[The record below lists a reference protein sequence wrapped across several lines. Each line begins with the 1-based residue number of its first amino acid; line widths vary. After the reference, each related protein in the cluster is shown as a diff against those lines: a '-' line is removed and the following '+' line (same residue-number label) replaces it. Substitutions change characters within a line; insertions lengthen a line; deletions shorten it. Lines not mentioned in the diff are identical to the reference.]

1 MEEATMDSQPAVR
14 TLVEALTE
22 SLFDSLDALGD
33 LTDAELDLSSAHPC
47 AMGGTIRDLLTHN
60 VDHERMHTGQVY
72 NVRYMRRTM
81 QNGQVECLLAEWLRE
96 RAALIASLIGLTDE
110 QLDGSFAEGEYS
122 IRETVEHVIYWEK
135 DSVTDLVQELR
146 ERRAARVGEAPMG
159 ISAETAPSALP

>member
-1 MEEATMDSQPAVR
+1 MEEATMGSQPAIR
-14 TLVEALTE
+14 TLVEALTD
-22 SLFDSLDALGD
+22 SLFDSLEALGD

-81 QNGQVECLLAEWLRE
+81 QNGQVDRVLAEWFRE

-110 QLDGSFAEGEYS
+110 ELDGSFAEGEYS

-135 DSVTDLVQELR
+135 DSVADLVRELR
-146 ERRAARVGEAPMG
+146 ERRAGAAGGAPPG
-159 ISAETAPSALP
+159 HNSK